1 MLRFLGSMAARTDV
15 MIKLLTLKLLFQKAK
30 LYIKKYWKVVLGS
43 IVLAIVYFTSRS
55 KVHSMA
61 KALETINESHK
72 QEVDAIEKAHE
83 SEVRKIEKARVVLE
97 TTMRDVE
104 VKYAEAEKSL
114 TQRRRSRLKR
124 LLKRTMTILMRLQ
137 RSLPA

>member
-83 SEVRKIEKARVVLE
+83 SEVRNGQN
-97 TTMRDVE
+97 M
-104 VKYAEAEKSL
+104 Y
-114 TQRRRSRLKR
+114 
-124 LLKRTMTILMRLQ
+124 
-137 RSLPA
+137 